1 MPGMLANTYAGAAS
15 VPVHHSVQEV
25 RAALVKEV
33 ADSKR
38 DAMLYEVQW
47 SQPYL
52 YNERKKTLAGSAS
65 KKYKRAKSV
74 SKDTNYTGLA

>member
-1 MPGMLANTYAGAAS
+1 MLANTYAGKAS

-25 RAALVKEV
+25 RTALMKEV
-33 ADSKR
+33 ADTKR

-52 YNERKKTLAGSAS
+52 FDQRKKTLGGSAS
-65 KKYKRAKSV
+65 KKYKRAKVV
-74 SKDTNYTGLA
+74 SGATNYTGLA